1 MENPKDKYKMANIKN
16 KISKI
21 LSFIF
26 SKKTEGIYNIITIFG
41 IKITFK
47 NKFFYKINDINNRIN
62 RELENKFSTIQNNS
76 KS

>member
-1 MENPKDKYKMANIKN
+1 MANIKN

-26 SKKTEGIYNIITIFG
+26 SKKSEGIYNIITIFG
-41 IKITFK
+41 IKITLK
-47 NKFFYKINDINNRIN
+47 NKFTIKINDINNRIN